1 MSYFMSWAE
10 GQAKILLSF
19 LLLLSFYFGYKGKAV
34 LSGIA
39 FGLGAFDP
47 RFALLALP
55 LFLFYS
61 RSKFKPAIV
70 AMIATFATFNA
81 MALYPGVAQGFIGML
96 LTAGG
101 TTPFYTP
108 SWIPLVMIVCLVAVN
123 AKSIV
128 NEIRQRVY
136 YAQRNGHSER

>member
-1 MSYFMSWAE
+1 
-10 GQAKILLSF
+10 
-19 LLLLSFYFGYKGKAV
+19 
-34 LSGIA
+34 
-39 FGLGAFDP
+39 
-47 RFALLALP
+47 
-55 LFLFYS
+55 
-61 RSKFKPAIV
+61 
-70 AMIATFATFNA
+70 